1 MSFDKYFWE
10 SRLSTYYS
18 KVLPIPR
25 TRVRKLINRCY
36 KVDWEQMDE
45 VNNLI
50 WFEVKDYLRNHPDLL
65 EKLWKLEFGT
75 SIHS

>member
-1 MSFDKYFWE
+1 MSFENYFWE

-18 KVLPIPR
+18 KVLPIPK

-36 KVDWEQMDE
+36 KVDWDKMDE
-45 VNNLI
+45 VSNLM
-50 WFEVKDYLRNHPDLL
+50 WFEVKDYLRDHTDLL
-65 EKLWKLEFGT
+65 EKLWKLEFKT